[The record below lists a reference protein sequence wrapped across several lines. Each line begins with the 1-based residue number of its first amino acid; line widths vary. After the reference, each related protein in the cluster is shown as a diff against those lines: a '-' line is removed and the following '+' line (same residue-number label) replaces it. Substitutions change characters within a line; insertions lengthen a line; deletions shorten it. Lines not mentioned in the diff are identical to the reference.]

1 MDIRYL
7 IVGAPFI
14 IAFFYTLFWLK
25 RWGAFDSSFDN
36 HPKKMTMKNEQ
47 SGGDLITENIFLTK
61 N

>member
-14 IAFFYTLFWLK
+14 VAFFYTLFWLK
-25 RWGAFDSSFDN
+25 KWGAFNSTIDDNQKKLIPKNDSLQEN
-36 HPKKMTMKNEQ
+36 
-47 SGGDLITENIFLTK
+47 LIIENIFLTK

>member
-1 MDIRYL
+1 MDIRFL

-36 HPKKMTMKNEQ
+36 HPKKMTIKNEQ
-47 SGGDLITENIFLTK
+47 SGGDLIIENIFLTK

>member
-1 MDIRYL
+1 MDIRFL

-25 RWGAFDSSFDN
+25 RWGAFDSSIDN
-36 HPKKMTMKNEQ
+36 YPKKMTMKNEQ
-47 SGGDLITENIFLTK
+47 SGGELITENIFLTK

>member
-25 RWGAFDSSFDN
+25 RWGAFNLSSN
-36 HPKKMTMKNEQ
+36 NNPKKMTKKDEQ
-47 SGGDLITENIFLTK
+47 SSGDLILENIFLTK

>member
-14 IAFFYTLFWLK
+14 IAFFYSLFWLE
-25 RWGAFDSSFDN
+25 RWGAFDSSIDN
-36 HPKKMTMKNEQ
+36 RIKKMTMKNKQ
-47 SGGDLITENIFLTK
+47 SGGDLITENMFQTK

>member
-7 IVGAPFI
+7 IVGVPFI

-25 RWGAFDSSFDN
+25 RWGAFNSFSKN
-36 HPKKMTMKNEQ
+36 NPKKLTKKDE
-47 SGGDLITENIFLTK
+47 SSSRDLILENILLTK